1 MTWLGYRR
9 AGVWLVR
16 ISLTLT
22 ILLMLTV
29 LGLVR
34 WLVVDLPS
42 PNQLYER
49 AAAPSTRIYDR
60 HGRLI
65 YEILDPHGGA
75 HTPTSL
81 EDIPSAC
88 VSATIA
94 TEDASFFHN
103 PGVDMWAILRALWI
117 NVRGGEILSGGSTI
131 TQQLAR
137 NLLLSP
143 EERTEISLERKLR
156 EAILAWRLARNYSKD
171 EILTSI
177 FNLFTSEMEGTVLT
191 EEEID
196 ERISALS
203 PEEFWKVGTSRFM
216 AATGDPRME
225 KISLIVFQEMFRDG
239 RARDIA
245 LRELF
250 SRQQEL
256 VELIFT
262 KMKGRGIVGQVDTK
276 ALANAYSYPMLALR
290 FEYNLLKFWGM
301 DTGPV
306 EEKMAQHIRFIAGVA
321 RPQDELN

>member
-1 MTWLGYRR
+1 MENRKEKRGRGEETKQRILEEAIELISQKGYN
-9 AGVWLVR
+9 GVSIR
-16 ISLTLT
+16 
-22 ILLMLTV
+22 
-29 LGLVR
+29 
-34 WLVVDLPS
+34 
-42 PNQLYER
+42 E
-49 AAAPSTRIYDR
+49 
-60 HGRLI
+60 
-65 YEILDPHGGA
+65 
-75 HTPTSL
+75 
-81 EDIPSAC
+81 
-88 VSATIA
+88 
-94 TEDASFFHN
+94 
-103 PGVDMWAILRALWI
+103 
-117 NVRGGEILSGGSTI
+117 
-131 TQQLAR
+131 LAR
-137 NLLLSP
+137 SVGIKESSIYNH
-143 EERTEISLERKLR
+143 
-156 EAILAWRLARNYSKD
+156 YGSKD

-177 FNLFTSEMEGTVLT
+177 FNLFTSGMEGTVLT